1 MTGTTPPLD
10 DDLDALAEEFPG
22 WAFSDYV
29 AAAGRRMLVARRG
42 SVELVADTAA
52 ALEARVEAE
61 EARP

>member
-1 MTGTTPPLD
+1 MGTTPPPD
-10 DDLDALAEEFPG
+10 DDLAALAAAFPA

-42 SVELVADTAA
+42 PVELVADTPA
-52 ALEARVEAE
+52 ALAARVEAE